1 MNSCFIKT
9 FVMNIHVLYR
19 GVSDWD
25 LTCMCELGQIFYLG
39 NYNNLKKDL
48 MRIKS
53 RKNSCRCLNDS
64 F

>member
-1 MNSCFIKT
+1 
-9 FVMNIHVLYR
+9 MNIHVLYR